1 MSGYGQ
7 GGGRFQAP
15 QREKNAADAREL
27 TLYGIA
33 AQPGGKPAT
42 MVFSTFNNSPRFRV
56 YRTDGKMLEF
66 KLDQVSLN
74 EVLTTLEDIAR
85 RNQPEQVRWNLDGFV
100 AQGKKGIIGTLIA
113 GRGEDGL
120 VYIGATGF
128 GWDKP
133 ERFNFR
139 PYFRFKRVDAQ
150 GNEIPAQD
158 VSALLARSWARLV
171 RDISLTVYINEYKHP
186 EPKQRPQQGGNGG
199 YNNNNGGGYNNSGNG
214 GYQNQGGYNQ
224 QPSQPSAPAPAADP
238 GFSDD
243 NWI

>member
-1 MSGYGQ
+1 MSGYSQ

-171 RDISLTVYINEYKHP
+171 RDISLSVYINEYKHP
-186 EPKQRPQQGGNGG
+186 EPKQRPQQG
-199 YNNNNGGGYNNSGNG
+199 
-214 GYQNQGGYNQ
+214 
-224 QPSQPSAPAPAADP
+224 SQPSAPAPAADA
-238 GFSDD
+238 GFNDD